1 MSRRGREGAEG
12 TISQKVSLQW
22 LNIVHIPWHLLL
34 RMFGK
39 ERKAPKGA
47 CSCCMMTSRHTLS
60 KGFSLSGVYIVGLHS
75 KKDKGADKFRL
86 ARPSAHELLAAD
98 PPPASYE
105 EKRLR
110 RVEKDAQRRKEPR
123 FRLAHLS
130 AHELN
135 RSRTRP
141 PSAHKKRRRA
151 VVGLTVCLKSQKLQH
166 TKKSWENTP
175 ISLLC
180 LLRGQKSVP

>member
-1 MSRRGREGAEG
+1 
-12 TISQKVSLQW
+12 
-22 LNIVHIPWHLLL
+22 
-34 RMFGK
+34 MFGK

-47 CSCCMMTSRHTLS
+47 CSCCMLTSRHTLS

-110 RVEKDAQRRKEPR
+110 RVEKDAQRFVSPTLVPTNSTAHALA
-123 FRLAHLS
+123 RLVP
-130 AHELN
+130 
-135 RSRTRP
+135 T
-141 PSAHKKRRRA
+141 
-151 VVGLTVCLKSQKLQH
+151 KSGGAR
-166 TKKSWENTP
+166 WWA
-175 ISLLC
+175 
-180 LLRGQKSVP
+180 